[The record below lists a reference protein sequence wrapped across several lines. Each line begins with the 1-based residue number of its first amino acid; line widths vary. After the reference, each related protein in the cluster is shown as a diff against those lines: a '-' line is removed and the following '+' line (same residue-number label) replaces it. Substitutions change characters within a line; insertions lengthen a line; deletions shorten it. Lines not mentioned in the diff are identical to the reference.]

1 MNSRLRSK
9 TVRKGSSRVF
19 YSFQVV
25 IEPDEGRWFAYCP
38 LLEDRGA
45 ATWGYTREEA
55 LKNIQEVLQLVLK
68 NMARHGEAIPQ
79 APKDKVRVTHEPWV
93 TVAI

>member
-1 MNSRLRSK
+1 M
-9 TVRKGSSRVF
+9 TF

-25 IEPDEGRWFAYCP
+25 VEPDEDRWFAYCP

-68 NMARHGEAIPQ
+68 NMVRHGEEIPQ
-79 APKDKVRVTHEPWV
+79 APQDKVKVTHEPWV
-93 TVAI
+93 TVAL